1 MRDVLGKCISK
12 EKFGFLPNQQITKV
26 FKISQEFLHTIKQ
39 RRLNPFVLKVDLVKE
54 FEMVDWSMLRLILI
68 KIGLPYEVTR
78 WITGC
83 IRSANIAIL
92 VNGSPLLFFN
102 CSRGLRQGCPLSLLL
117 FVLVIEGLSR
127 LIGEQ
132 K

>member
-1 MRDVLGKCISK
+1 MRDVLGRCISK

-68 KIGLPYEVTR
+68 
-78 WITGC
+78 
-83 IRSANIAIL
+83 
-92 VNGSPLLFFN
+92 
-102 CSRGLRQGCPLSLLL
+102 
-117 FVLVIEGLSR
+117 
-127 LIGEQ
+127 
-132 K
+132 